1 MLEWVCKLGRRSK
14 LEIMINVLN
23 VIQAGETKPTRIMY
37 GANLSWKI
45 CSDILESLVLQEL
58 VETMDTSESLRKR
71 DKRTSIVYSITPKG
85 QNVLRYF
92 HSAKTLMGTKVKSN
106 PFQIT

>member
-1 MLEWVCKLGRRSK
+1 VCKLGRRSK

-23 VIQAGETKPTRIMY
+23 VIQDGESKPTRIMY

-45 CSDILESLVLQEL
+45 CSDILDSLVSQEL
-58 VETMDTSESLRKR
+58 VETMDTSESKRKR

-92 HSAKTLMGTKVKSN
+92 HTAKTLMGTKEKPSL
-106 PFQIT
+106 FQIT